1 MDLDTKLVI
10 PITQENE
17 QLGQMG
23 VLESPEE
30 ENG

>member
-17 QLGQMG
+17 QSGQMG